1 MSMVR
6 VAVFAVIAVA
16 VGGAAYVYRDEV
28 AQRLGWGARQVPPK
42 KARPVR
48 PPSRSRRVAAGGPTR
63 AALCPS
69 S

>member
-28 AQRLGWGARQVPPK
+28 AQRLG
-42 KARPVR
+42 
-48 PPSRSRRVAAGGPTR
+48 
-63 AALCPS
+63 
-69 S
+69 